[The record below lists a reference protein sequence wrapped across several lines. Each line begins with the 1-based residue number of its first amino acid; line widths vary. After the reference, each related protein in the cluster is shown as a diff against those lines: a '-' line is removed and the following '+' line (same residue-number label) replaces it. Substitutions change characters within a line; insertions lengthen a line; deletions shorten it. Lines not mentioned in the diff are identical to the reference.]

1 MKRLAPQENVL
12 HQENK
17 IGRLV
22 TLTALRPHAYR
33 AARARQTATTAPKME
48 PERPLAALLRMLEVE
63 GAEELPVEEED
74 WPEAPEAPAP
84 EEPAAEPEEEPEM
97 ALLEGR
103 ADEVEFQKP
112 VPL

>member
-1 MKRLAPQENVL
+1 MP

-17 IGRLV
+17 FGQFGA
-22 TLTALRPHAYR
+22 LTVIEPHAYR
-33 AARARQTATTAPKME
+33 AAKARQTATTAPKME

-74 WPEAPEAPAP
+74 WPEAPEP
-84 EEPAAEPEEEPEM
+84 EEPEEPEEEEPEEEPEM

-103 ADEVEFQKP
+103 ADEVEFHEP